1 MRLVRR
7 NDQPVERRP
16 APLPTIQRMV
26 SAATGSTQLPVLVNE
41 LDAGNQVGSHIHDV
55 EEVLYVVTGQ
65 CQVAVDD
72 ETATLHAGDAVVIPA
87 NAFHGFGHFGLRP
100 ATVVAVLASATVH
113 TTWHQTRVR
122 EGSTPR
128 RRCGTPVS
136 QPAEKAA
143 WLSG

>member
-16 APLPTIQRMV
+16 APLPTIQRRV
-26 SAATGSTQLPVLVNE
+26 SAATGSTQLTVLVNE

-87 NAFHGFGHFGLRP
+87 DAFHGFGHFGLRP

-122 EGSTPR
+122 E
-128 RRCGTPVS
+128 
-136 QPAEKAA
+136 
-143 WLSG
+143 